1 MEADKK
7 EKRKKKNDK
16 PKKNNIRQ
24 HPLKKERKKNVK
36 YINIINM

>member
-1 MEADKK
+1 MTSL
-7 EKRKKKNDK
+7 
-16 PKKNNIRQ
+16 KNNIRQ